1 MSSTPKKRNN
11 ETWVKLELGHDG
23 HWHPVRDA
31 RGDILTCDSPIFAQM
46 LIAQFATTMIV
57 EEHMMTFVQD
67 RFAKADA
74 LEYARQQRDEAE
86 DAERKLLDRVD
97 DLTRSHDEL
106 EEKLKYFQ
114 LPNRC

>member
-1 MSSTPKKRNN
+1 MSSTPYKRNN
-11 ETWVKLELGHDG
+11 EKWVKLELHPSGR
-23 HWHPVRDA
+23 WHPVRD
-31 RGDILTCDSPIFAQM
+31 GNSDILTCDSPIFAQM

-57 EEHMMTFVQD
+57 EEYMMAFVQD
-67 RFAKADA
+67 SFAKADA

-86 DAERKLLDRVD
+86 DAERKLLARV
-97 DLTRSHDEL
+97 DEL